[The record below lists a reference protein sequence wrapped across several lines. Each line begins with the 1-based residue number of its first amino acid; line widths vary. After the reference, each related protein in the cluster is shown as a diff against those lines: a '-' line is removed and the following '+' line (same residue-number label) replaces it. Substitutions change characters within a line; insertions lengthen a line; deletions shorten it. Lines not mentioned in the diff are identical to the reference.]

1 MPLRQLTDIERHR
14 LQRLTGES
22 VDVTLIQPTRT
33 GLQKSILDATA
44 PVRNYLR
51 ENDLHDYDQQRQ
63 GTDHR
68 IYLEGDLM
76 EANLVRPSRVSLYR
90 PETKNGDPR
99 IWFRGLPDYSEPDD
113 MLAITAHEGRL
124 IVINLT
130 RIDLDH
136 VLDVQRH
143 GALWEIIHQ
152 IKGEATSIAQE
163 LLARL
168 RAIAAGGLVPSV
180 MDAHADTAIGRTLE
194 DALGIAMNPNRAPD
208 YRGIELKSYRR
219 AKKAG
224 RENRKTLFAQVPKWE
239 ISKFKSSTE
248 ILDTFG
254 YERGGQFKLYCEVS
268 TRRPNS
274 QGLFF
279 KINDRAGQLD
289 ECSTRADI
297 GAFASWVMADLRASL
312 LAKHNETFW
321 VGARAHTVNGREHFD
336 FMDVLHTKKPIG
348 SQFDILLEQGE
359 ITMDHLIKRNER
371 GRGNEKGPLFKV
383 NTAALGL
390 LFPPPETYALH

>member
-1 MPLRQLTDIERHR
+1 MPLRQLTDIERSR
-14 LQRLTGES
+14 LKRLTGQS

-33 GLQKSILDATA
+33 GLEKSILDATA
-44 PVRNYLR
+44 AVRNYLR
-51 ENDLHDYDQQRQ
+51 ENDLHDYDLQQQ

-68 IYLEGDLM
+68 IYLEGHLM
-76 EANLVRPSRVSLYR
+76 EAGLVHSSRVSLYR

-99 IWFRGLPDYSEPDD
+99 IWFRGLPQYALPDD
-113 MLAITAHEGRL
+113 MLAVTAHEGRL

-143 GALWEIIHQ
+143 GALWDVIQQ
-152 IKGEATSIAQE
+152 IKGEATSVSQE

-168 RAIAAGGLVPSV
+168 RVIAANGFVPSV
-180 MDAHADTAIGRTLE
+180 MDDPADTAIGRTLE

-208 YRGIELKSYRR
+208 YRGIELKSFRR

-254 YERGGQFKLYCEVS
+254 YEREGQFKLYCEVS

-289 ECSTRADI
+289 EVSTREDI
-297 GAFASWVMADLRASL
+297 GVFASWVMADLRASL

-321 VGARAHTVNGREHFD
+321 VGARAKMIDGREHFD
-336 FMDVLHTKKPIG
+336 FTDVLHTRKPIA

-359 ITMDHLIKRNER
+359 ITMDHLIKRNPR

-383 NTAALGL
+383 NAGALGL

>member
-1 MPLRQLTDIERHR
+1 MPLRQLRDVERHR

-51 ENDLHDYDQQRQ
+51 EHDLHDYDQQRQ

-68 IYLEGDLM
+68 IYLEGNLV

-99 IWFRGLPDYSEPDD
+99 IWFRGLPEYAEADD

-143 GALWEIIHQ
+143 GSLWEIIQQ

-168 RAIAAGGLVPSV
+168 RAIAAGGPVPSV

-248 ILDTFG
+248 ILNTFG

-268 TRRPNS
+268 TRRANS
-274 QGLFF
+274 QGLFL
-279 KINDRAGQLD
+279 KLNDREGQLD
-289 ECSTRADI
+289 EYSTRADI
-297 GAFASWVMADLRASL
+297 GVFASWVMADLRQTL

-321 VGARAHTVNGREHFD
+321 ISASALNIDGREHFN
-336 FMDVLHTKKPIG
+336 FIDVLHTKKPIA

-359 ITMDHLIKRNER
+359 ITVDHLIKRNAR

-383 NTAALGL
+383 RTTALGL
-390 LFPPPETYALH
+390 LFPPPETYTLN

>member
-99 IWFRGLPDYSEPDD
+99 IWFRGLPEYAEADD

-124 IVINLT
+124 VVINLT

-143 GALWEIIHQ
+143 GALWEVLQQ

-248 ILDTFG
+248 ILDT
-254 YERGGQFKLYCEVS
+254 
-268 TRRPNS
+268 RRHW
-274 QGLFF
+274 GVCIL
-279 KINDRAGQLD
+279 G
-289 ECSTRADI
+289 
-297 GAFASWVMADLRASL
+297 
-312 LAKHNETFW
+312 
-321 VGARAHTVNGREHFD
+321 NGRPSVIPTGQAQRD
-336 FMDVLHTKKPIG
+336 FLGWRTRPHNWRPRAFRLHGRFAHQEAYRVTVR
-348 SQFDILLEQGE
+348 
-359 ITMDHLIKRNER
+359 HL
-371 GRGNEKGPLFKV
+371 
-383 NTAALGL
+383 A
-390 LFPPPETYALH
+390 

>member
-1 MPLRQLTDIERHR
+1 MSLRQLTDIERSR
-14 LQRLTGES
+14 LKRLTGES

-33 GLQKSILDATA
+33 GLEKSILDATA
-44 PVRNYLR
+44 AVRNYLR
-51 ENDLHDYDQQRQ
+51 ENDLHDYDLQQQ

-76 EANLVRPSRVSLYR
+76 EAGLVRPSRVSLYR

-99 IWFRGLPDYSEPDD
+99 IWFRGLPQYALPDD
-113 MLAITAHEGRL
+113 MIAITAHEGRL

-136 VLDVQRH
+136 ILDVQRQ
-143 GALWEIIHQ
+143 GALWDIIQQ
-152 IKGEATSIAQE
+152 IKGEATSVSRE

-168 RAIAAGGLVPSV
+168 RVIAANGFVPSV
-180 MDAHADTAIGRTLE
+180 MDDPADTAIGRTLE

-208 YRGIELKSYRR
+208 YQGIELKSFRR

-254 YERGGQFKLYCEVS
+254 YEREGQFKLYCEVS

-289 ECSTRADI
+289 EVSTREDI
-297 GAFASWVMADLRASL
+297 GVFASWIMSDLRAAL

-321 VGARAHTVNGREHFD
+321 VGARAKIIDGREHFD
-336 FMDVLHTKKPIG
+336 FTDVLHTRKPIA

-359 ITMDHLIKRNER
+359 ITMDHLIKRNPR

-383 NTAALGL
+383 NPGALGL